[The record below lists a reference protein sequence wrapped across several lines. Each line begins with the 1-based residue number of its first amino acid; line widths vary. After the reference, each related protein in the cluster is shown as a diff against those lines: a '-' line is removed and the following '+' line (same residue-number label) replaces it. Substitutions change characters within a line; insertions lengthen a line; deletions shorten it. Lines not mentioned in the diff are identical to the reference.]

1 MEQWQEAAVEVAVG
15 QPPPTAEVISLTDSR
30 KLPVPVTICQ
40 LPTDSDEVDSCR
52 WRSRFALGT
61 VTGLVLFGGGD
72 HWML

>member
-1 MEQWQEAAVEVAVG
+1 MEQWHVAVVVLAVG
-15 QPPPTAEVISLTDSR
+15 PAEPISLTDSR

>member
-1 MEQWQEAAVEVAVG
+1 MEQWHAVAVEVAVG
-15 QPPPTAEVISLTDSR
+15 QPPTAEVISLTDSR

-52 WRSRFALGT
+52 WRNRLALGT

-72 HWML
+72 H